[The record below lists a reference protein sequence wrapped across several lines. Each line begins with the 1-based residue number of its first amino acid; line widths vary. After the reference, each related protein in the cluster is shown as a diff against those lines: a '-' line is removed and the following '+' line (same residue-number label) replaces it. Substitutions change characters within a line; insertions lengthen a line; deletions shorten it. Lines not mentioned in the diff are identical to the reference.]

1 MMDDDNEPGAEEHP
15 KGGYTPGMFASVK
28 SSDDFAR
35 ILGVPKKSIGLIVPT
50 THECKSKGCQF
61 NAIDRNGG
69 HCPAHERTWY
79 PLKGM
84 RGSKLHGVEFLR
96 PMSSGVPKECQC
108 NKRTCL
114 DAGYFPG
121 QDAIYIKKKMIQT
134 CKDAPGLLSA
144 ETIAKLDSGEKT
156 TLYLYPWHFFGW
168 DVYNEDGKWKLD
180 IDKNNPRKYY
190 DKERN
195 EPYDYPTPRNI
206 PQEFL
211 DQNYF
216 SHSYIRPQDRWAHTN
231 KVSKMPNWMLNM
243 LAIDSPYAEETT
255 TEKSNADLLREVEMW
270 KARALFQMEEK
281 KTIQQQH
288 SEQTSGMKR
297 KFSDMEGT
305 SKHQEEEIS
314 QLLREKLELECQLS
328 REKLQQC
335 HKDNKARPLRYSDLK
350 EGGILSKHVSAFT
363 LFDTVGQN
371 DAFLDLINYADG
383 SEGAH
388 PEGDGMCENLRQYS
402 TKVKREE
409 RSGEVAPPSMDPDS
423 DEYKK
428 HISRKKAARAGGL
441 TWKDDYLAYC
451 LYIRCGLTMI
461 AAACLVGIEVGR
473 MSDIFHEWT
482 QVLDDALCEMFPRP
496 TRKQMLMAYP
506 IRFIEQDGDART
518 FMLLDATEI
527 FVQGSSNPNVSSST
541 HSDYKKHCTCKIL
554 AGTDPIGCPWGEIV
568 PDGNPGRVSD
578 VMMTEETHI
587 LRQAPFGSTVKV
599 DKGFIV
605 EHQAAAEGV
614 VMDRPMKRLRKQI
627 QQSSVD
633 TAQTQKIGNTRI
645 IVENVNGEV
654 KLQLRYLNVLIPCT
668 QFGIISQ
675 VVRIGF
681 LLQNFK
687 KAIIQRRDPCDTT
700 PNAKRPCRAEVRWYG
715 AIDTGLRDVRPDVHL
730 WGLRCEIELHAEMTK
745 QEQQKKEKD
754 KKYTPLTPT
763 QISDIILDM
772 ELDVKYRKELY
783 MEIFGVTL

>member
-1 MMDDDNEPGAEEHP
+1 
-15 KGGYTPGMFASVK
+15 
-28 SSDDFAR
+28 
-35 ILGVPKKSIGLIVPT
+35 
-50 THECKSKGCQF
+50 
-61 NAIDRNGG
+61 
-69 HCPAHERTWY
+69 
-79 PLKGM
+79 
-84 RGSKLHGVEFLR
+84 
-96 PMSSGVPKECQC
+96 
-108 NKRTCL
+108 
-114 DAGYFPG
+114 
-121 QDAIYIKKKMIQT
+121 
-134 CKDAPGLLSA
+134 
-144 ETIAKLDSGEKT
+144 
-156 TLYLYPWHFFGW
+156 
-168 DVYNEDGKWKLD
+168 
-180 IDKNNPRKYY
+180 
-190 DKERN
+190 
-195 EPYDYPTPRNI
+195 
-206 PQEFL
+206 
-211 DQNYF
+211 
-216 SHSYIRPQDRWAHTN
+216 
-231 KVSKMPNWMLNM
+231 
-243 LAIDSPYAEETT
+243 
-255 TEKSNADLLREVEMW
+255 
-270 KARALFQMEEK
+270 
-281 KTIQQQH
+281 
-288 SEQTSGMKR
+288 
-297 KFSDMEGT
+297 
-305 SKHQEEEIS
+305 
-314 QLLREKLELECQLS
+314 
-328 REKLQQC
+328 
-335 HKDNKARPLRYSDLK
+335 
-350 EGGILSKHVSAFT
+350 
-363 LFDTVGQN
+363 
-371 DAFLDLINYADG
+371 
-383 SEGAH
+383 
-388 PEGDGMCENLRQYS
+388 
-402 TKVKREE
+402 
-409 RSGEVAPPSMDPDS
+409 
-423 DEYKK
+423 
-428 HISRKKAARAGGL
+428 
-441 TWKDDYLAYC
+441 
-451 LYIRCGLTMI
+451 
-461 AAACLVGIEVGR
+461 
-473 MSDIFHEWT
+473 
-482 QVLDDALCEMFPRP
+482 
-496 TRKQMLMAYP
+496 
-506 IRFIEQDGDART
+506 
-518 FMLLDATEI
+518 MLLDATEI